1 MATDVNVYSKVVGL
15 MSQVLSGVQANIMDT
30 HKWYGIMP
38 YLKFY

>member
-1 MATDVNVYSKVVGL
+1 MASVYSQVVGL
-15 MSQVLSGVQANIMDT
+15 MDKVLSGVQANIYMDT